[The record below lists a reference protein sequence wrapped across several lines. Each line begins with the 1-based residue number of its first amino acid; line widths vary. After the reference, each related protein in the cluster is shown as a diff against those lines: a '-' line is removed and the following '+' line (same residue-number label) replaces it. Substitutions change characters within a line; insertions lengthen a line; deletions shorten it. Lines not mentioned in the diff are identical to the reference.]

1 MKISYNWLQE
11 FIDLDLNPEELAD
24 KLTLIGL
31 EVEEIEEFGST
42 LEGVIVGEVLETKPH
57 PNADRLKVCTVNLGE
72 EQVQIVCGADNVAAG
87 QKVPVATV
95 GSTLPIKLDDGSFL
109 TLRKAKLRGEE
120 SHGMIC
126 AEDELGLGSDHD
138 GIMVLDSSLETGT
151 LISDIFDLY
160 QDTIIEIAI
169 TPNRPDATCHLGV
182 ARDIAAALDLEL
194 VKPAVN
200 NFPFRNEGVSANA
213 DGVVEIDGQKIH
225 SNYISNLPY
234 NSDLKERARE
244 LRKAGNLPEVL
255 FWNEVKSKKFFGLD
269 FDRQRVIGSYI
280 VDFYVKSLGLVVEID
295 GSSHD
300 NKQEYDAERQ
310 AYLEELGIKVK
321 RFTTDEVKEDISWV
335 LDQLANYVVQEYRT
349 PRPDSH
355 RDTPLK
361 EGNSNPDYSIE
372 VESDKCHRYVAK
384 LVKNVT
390 IEDSPKWLQDKL
402 TAIGLRPVNNVVDIT
417 NYVMYELGQPLHAF
431 DFDNLNGGTVIIK
444 EFDKEVEFETL
455 DHIKRTCAPG
465 TLFICDGNGPV
476 AIAGVMGGLHS
487 EVSDSTTNI
496 LIESAYFDP
505 GSIRKTSKQQTLQTD
520 ASYRFE
526 RGIDPNLQ
534 AIAAQRT
541 ADLIIEVCGGEAE
554 VGITDIHP
562 VKTETHQLTLRK
574 SYVNRLLGT
583 NLSVDEIIQ
592 IVNGLELDVVS
603 KNEDT
608 ITFEIP
614 TFRPDL
620 EREVDLIEEV
630 GRLFDYNK
638 IGSKNQ
644 GIFVSTEPLTD
655 WELLLSKTRDVGVQ
669 LGFKEIYSNSLI
681 SQNEALNFV
690 SEEQMIE
697 TLNPLNKDMSTM
709 RPSLMHGFLKSAS
722 YNFNRKA
729 ETIRFFEV
737 GNVFSQ
743 SEDATYHDGINEQTH
758 LLLGLSGLKNTEH
771 WTGKAIPF
779 SIFDLKS
786 EVNAFFTKL
795 GLAGSIKIEAIDESS
810 LTYSFKKI
818 ELGKVSTVSQALLDV
833 YDIEHKTYIAEFSLD
848 KISEALG
855 KHKAKSFTPIPKFPA
870 FEFDFAV
877 IVKQEVSAGD
887 LMNSI
892 KSNAGNTL
900 KNIDIFDVF
909 EGESIGAGN
918 KSIAFRLNFIDPN
931 KTLNIK
937 EVEPIIQR
945 VVKSL
950 EKQFSAK
957 LRS

>member
-11 FIDLDLNPEELAD
+11 FIDLDLSPEELAD

-42 LEGVIVGEVLETKPH
+42 LEGVIVGEVLETKAH
-57 PNADRLKVCTVNLGE
+57 PNADRLKVCTVDLGDE
-72 EQVQIVCGADNVAAG
+72 KVQIVCGADNVAEG

-126 AEDELGLGSDHD
+126 AEDELGLGTDHD
-138 GIMVLDSSLETGT
+138 GIMVLDPSLETGT
-151 LISDIFDLY
+151 PISDIFDLY

-194 VKPAVN
+194 VKPAVKV
-200 NFPFRNEGVSANA
+200 PESSV
-213 DGVVEIDGQKIH
+213 H
-225 SNYISNLPY
+225 S
-234 NSDLKERARE
+234 
-244 LRKAGNLPEVL
+244 
-255 FWNEVKSKKFFGLD
+255 
-269 FDRQRVIGSYI
+269 
-280 VDFYVKSLGLVVEID
+280 
-295 GSSHD
+295 
-300 NKQEYDAERQ
+300 
-310 AYLEELGIKVK
+310 
-321 RFTTDEVKEDISWV
+321 
-335 LDQLANYVVQEYRT
+335 
-349 PRPDSH
+349 
-355 RDTPLK
+355 
-361 EGNSNPDYSIE
+361 DYSIE
-372 VESDKCHRYVAK
+372 VESDKCHRYVGK

-431 DFDNLNGGTVIIK
+431 DFDNLNDGKIIVK
-444 EFDKEVEFETL
+444 EFDKEIEFETL
-455 DHIKRTCAPG
+455 DHIKRKCKPG

-541 ADLIIEVCGGEAE
+541 ADLIIEVCGGKAE
-554 VGITDIHP
+554 TGITNIHP

-583 NLSVDEIIQ
+583 DLSVEEIIQ

-603 KNEDT
+603 KDEDT
-608 ITFEIP
+608 ITFDIP

-681 SQNEALNFV
+681 SQKEALNFV

-737 GNVFSQ
+737 GNVFLQ

-758 LLLGLSGLKNTEH
+758 LLFGLSGLKNSEH
-771 WTGKAIPF
+771 WTGKAAPF

-795 GLAGSIKIEAIDESS
+795 GLAGSIKIKAIDENS

-818 ELGKVSTVSQALLDV
+818 ELGKVSTVSESMLDV

-848 KISEALG
+848 KISEALA

-877 IVKQEVSAGD
+877 IVEQEVSAGD
-887 LMNSI
+887 LMSSI

-909 EGESIGAGN
+909 EGESIGEGN

>member
-57 PNADRLKVCTVNLGE
+57 PNADRLKVCTVDLGE

-138 GIMVLDSSLETGT
+138 GIMVLDSSLKTGT
-151 LISDIFDLY
+151 PISDIFDLY
-160 QDTIIEIAI
+160 HDTIIEIAI

-194 VKPAVN
+194 IKPSVKV
-200 NFPFRNEGVSANA
+200 
-213 DGVVEIDGQKIH
+213 
-225 SNYISNLPY
+225 
-234 NSDLKERARE
+234 
-244 LRKAGNLPEVL
+244 PE
-255 FWNEVKSKKFFGLD
+255 
-269 FDRQRVIGSYI
+269 
-280 VDFYVKSLGLVVEID
+280 
-295 GSSHD
+295 SSTH
-300 NKQEYDAERQ
+300 
-310 AYLEELGIKVK
+310 I
-321 RFTTDEVKEDISWV
+321 
-335 LDQLANYVVQEYRT
+335 
-349 PRPDSH
+349 
-355 RDTPLK
+355 
-361 EGNSNPDYSIE
+361 DYSIE
-372 VESDKCHRYVAK
+372 VESDKCHRYVGK

-444 EFDKEVEFETL
+444 EFDREVEFETL
-455 DHIKRTCAPG
+455 DHIKRKCEPG

-583 NLSVDEIIQ
+583 NLSVGEIVQ

-603 KNEDT
+603 KDEET

-758 LLLGLSGLKNTEH
+758 LLFGLSGLKITEH
-771 WTGKAIPF
+771 WTGKAMPF

-909 EGESIGAGN
+909 EGESIGEGN

>member
-11 FIDLDLNPEELAD
+11 FIDLDLSPEELAD

-42 LEGVIVGEVLETKPH
+42 LEGVIVGEVLETKAH
-57 PNADRLKVCTVNLGE
+57 PNADRLKVCTVDLGDE
-72 EQVQIVCGADNVAAG
+72 KVQIVCGANNVAAG
-87 QKVPVATV
+87 QKIPVATV

-126 AEDELGLGSDHD
+126 AEDELGLGTDHD
-138 GIMVLDSSLETGT
+138 GIMVLDPSLETGT
-151 LISDIFDLY
+151 PISDIFDLY

-194 VKPAVN
+194 VKPAVKV
-200 NFPFRNEGVSANA
+200 PES
-213 DGVVEIDGQKIH
+213 
-225 SNYISNLPY
+225 SNTS
-234 NSDLKERARE
+234 
-244 LRKAGNLPEVL
+244 
-255 FWNEVKSKKFFGLD
+255 
-269 FDRQRVIGSYI
+269 
-280 VDFYVKSLGLVVEID
+280 
-295 GSSHD
+295 
-300 NKQEYDAERQ
+300 
-310 AYLEELGIKVK
+310 
-321 RFTTDEVKEDISWV
+321 
-335 LDQLANYVVQEYRT
+335 
-349 PRPDSH
+349 
-355 RDTPLK
+355 
-361 EGNSNPDYSIE
+361 DYSIE
-372 VESDKCHRYVAK
+372 VESDKCHRYVGK

-431 DFDNLNGGTVIIK
+431 DFDNLNNGKIIVK
-444 EFDKEVEFETL
+444 EFDKEIEFETL
-455 DHIKRTCAPG
+455 DHIKRKCEPG

-505 GSIRKTSKQQTLQTD
+505 GSIRRTSKQQTLQTD

-554 VGITDIHP
+554 AGITDIHP

-583 NLSVDEIIQ
+583 DLSVEEIIQ

-603 KNEDT
+603 KDEDT

-655 WELLLSKTRDVGVQ
+655 WELLLSKTRDIGVQ

-681 SQNEALNFV
+681 SQKEALNFV
-690 SEEQMIE
+690 TEEQMIE

-737 GNVFSQ
+737 GNVFVQ

-758 LLLGLSGLKNTEH
+758 LLFGLSGLKNSEH
-771 WTGKAIPF
+771 WTGKAMPF

-795 GLAGSIKIEAIDESS
+795 GLAGSIKIKAIDENS

-818 ELGKVSTVSQALLDV
+818 ELGKVSTVSESMLDV

-848 KISEALG
+848 KISEALA

-877 IVKQEVSAGD
+877 IVEQEVSAGD

-900 KNIDIFDVF
+900 NNIDIFDVF
-909 EGESIGAGN
+909 EDESIGEGN

>member
-11 FIDLDLNPEELAD
+11 FIDLDLSPEELAD

-42 LEGVIVGEVLETKPH
+42 LEGVIVGEVLETKAH
-57 PNADRLKVCTVNLGE
+57 PNADRLKVCTVDLGDE
-72 EQVQIVCGADNVAAG
+72 KVQIVCGANNVAAG
-87 QKVPVATV
+87 QKIPVATV

-126 AEDELGLGSDHD
+126 AEDELGLGTDHD
-138 GIMVLDSSLETGT
+138 GIMVLDPSLETGT
-151 LISDIFDLY
+151 PISDIFDLY

-194 VKPAVN
+194 VKPAVKV
-200 NFPFRNEGVSANA
+200 PES
-213 DGVVEIDGQKIH
+213 
-225 SNYISNLPY
+225 SNTS
-234 NSDLKERARE
+234 
-244 LRKAGNLPEVL
+244 
-255 FWNEVKSKKFFGLD
+255 
-269 FDRQRVIGSYI
+269 
-280 VDFYVKSLGLVVEID
+280 
-295 GSSHD
+295 
-300 NKQEYDAERQ
+300 
-310 AYLEELGIKVK
+310 
-321 RFTTDEVKEDISWV
+321 
-335 LDQLANYVVQEYRT
+335 
-349 PRPDSH
+349 
-355 RDTPLK
+355 
-361 EGNSNPDYSIE
+361 DYSIE
-372 VESDKCHRYVAK
+372 VESDKCHRYVGK

-431 DFDNLNGGTVIIK
+431 DFDNLNNGKIIVK
-444 EFDKEVEFETL
+444 EFDKEIEFETL
-455 DHIKRTCAPG
+455 DHIKRKCEPG

-505 GSIRKTSKQQTLQTD
+505 GSIRRTSKQQTLQTD

-554 VGITDIHP
+554 AGITDIHP

-583 NLSVDEIIQ
+583 DLSVEEIIQ

-603 KNEDT
+603 KDEDT

-655 WELLLSKTRDVGVQ
+655 WELLLSKTRDIGVQ

-681 SQNEALNFV
+681 SQKEALNFV
-690 SEEQMIE
+690 TEEQMIE

-737 GNVFSQ
+737 GNVFVQ

-758 LLLGLSGLKNTEH
+758 LLFGLSGLKNSEH
-771 WTGKAIPF
+771 WTGKAMPF

-795 GLAGSIKIEAIDESS
+795 GLAGSIKIKAIDENS

-818 ELGKVSTVSQALLDV
+818 ELGKVSTVSESMLDV

-848 KISEALG
+848 KISEALA

-877 IVKQEVSAGD
+877 IVEQEVSAGD
-887 LMNSI
+887 LMSSI

-909 EGESIGAGN
+909 EGESIGEGN